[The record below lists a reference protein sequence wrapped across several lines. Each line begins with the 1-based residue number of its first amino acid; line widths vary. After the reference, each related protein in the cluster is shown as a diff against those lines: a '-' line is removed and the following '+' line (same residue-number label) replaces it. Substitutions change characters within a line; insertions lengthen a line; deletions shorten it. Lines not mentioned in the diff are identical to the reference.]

1 MAIRVGCLKSDAPV
15 FQGNEKR
22 VVVQFADLAA
32 WAKDA
37 EKKELVGETRM
48 GKWMECQKM
57 VMVIQMQ
64 VFLLVYLCLF
74 ILFHESIQ
82 MSFGSGL
89 MRKINAKSDVETV
102 FVSQRDG

>member
-1 MAIRVGCLKSDAPV
+1 M
-15 FQGNEKR
+15 
-22 VVVQFADLAA
+22 
-32 WAKDA
+32 
-37 EKKELVGETRM
+37 
-48 GKWMECQKM
+48 
-57 VMVIQMQ
+57 MVIQMQ
-64 VFLLVYLCLF
+64 VFLLVYLCLL

>member
-1 MAIRVGCLKSDAPV
+1 MFKKTYENLTCSNSYNRKVHVQNGGCSMAIRVGCLKSDAPV

-48 GKWMECQKM
+48 GKWMECVK
-57 VMVIQMQ
+57 
-64 VFLLVYLCLF
+64 
-74 ILFHESIQ
+74 
-82 MSFGSGL
+82 
-89 MRKINAKSDVETV
+89 RW
-102 FVSQRDG
+102 

>member
-37 EKKELVGETRM
+37 EKKN
-48 GKWMECQKM
+48 
-57 VMVIQMQ
+57 
-64 VFLLVYLCLF
+64 LLVKQGWENGWNVLKDGDG
-74 ILFHESIQ
+74 HT
-82 MSFGSGL
+82 
-89 MRKINAKSDVETV
+89 NASV
-102 FVSQRDG
+102 FACVLVSVHFVP

>member
-1 MAIRVGCLKSDAPV
+1 
-15 FQGNEKR
+15 
-22 VVVQFADLAA
+22 
-32 WAKDA
+32 
-37 EKKELVGETRM
+37 
-48 GKWMECQKM
+48 
-57 VMVIQMQ
+57 MVIQMQ

-102 FVSQRDG
+102 FVSQRDGKRLPNSSMFRSLSMPMSLQLLGLKAW